1 MVMRAM
7 ILATAL
13 SMAPAAQ
20 GMAAT
25 QDPIAAARSID
36 IEADPAGA
44 VAAWQA
50 ALPAARARFRATPA
64 ELGQVLVRYGSALI
78 GVGRDKEALPLLEEA
93 APLLAVLPPDD
104 PARLTGAIALALG
117 RASAGRTAEAVAM
130 LEEVAA
136 IQRAAAPGGSTA
148 LAETLFN
155 IGSVE
160 QQAGHLST
168 AAERVE
174 EALALHRRLSPPD
187 AEVTVGTATSLSS
200 IYTQAGLLA
209 KAEDVARDALAMAAR
224 GLPQDH
230 PLTMITLSNYAAV
243 LDTQG
248 RWRES
253 EPLYRRL
260 LPLRIAKLG
269 KEAISTA
276 ITESNFG
283 RALRLS
289 ARPEEALPLLEESVR
304 VAERKLGASDPRLN
318 QFRENLADD
327 YRDLG
332 RLADAVAL
340 RRQAIAAFRVDFPRH
355 FRLASLQEGLSADLA
370 ALGDMAAAR
379 AEIEQAQAIRHA
391 TLAPDHPALL
401 GGEIAAGHLLARAGD
416 GTAGL
421 ARALPAYRRLA
432 AIANANQTEISRDL
446 VFRGAFETMARLAWL
461 TQDQPLALD
470 VAQRLVI
477 GDSGRAITAALAR
490 GRSEQAERVRARQD
504 ATARR
509 AALSRVALE
518 RYGRDSAGYEA
529 ALAEIAKIDA
539 AMTGQTEATRDMIVD
554 MDGLRGTLDRGQ
566 AQLYFVQLDDRLL
579 SLAVDRDHVAFG
591 DSAIGDRALHGL
603 VAGLR
608 GSIDTGQQARGAIA
622 DGGGPRAY
630 DGDAAARLYD
640 LLLHGAPR
648 RIAERNP
655 RWRIATSGS
664 LLAVPFAALVT
675 QRPAAG
681 RAPRWVIDD
690 HAILLAAGG
699 ASPDGASP
707 GSGRFVGIGAPLLKG
722 SATGGARTY
731 RDAGGVVRDI
741 AALAPLPGAAHELA
755 AMRAKIGGPDS
766 VVLLG
771 ADATEAAVRGTRL
784 TDVRVLTF
792 ATHGLVAGDVTG
804 LLEPALVLTPAA
816 QGDADDDGLLTA
828 SEIAQLTTDAA
839 LVVLSACDTA
849 AGDSRDAPAL
859 SGLARAFFYAGARS
873 LLVSHW
879 PVRDDIAARITVAV
893 ARDGR
898 AAPEERLRRAILD
911 IRRDRRMA
919 GADRPETWAPFALVS
934 R

>member
-1 MVMRAM
+1 MRAT
-7 ILATAL
+7 ILAVAL
-13 SMAPAAQ
+13 WAAPAAH
-20 GMAAT
+20 GAALPPH
-25 QDPIAAARSID
+25 DPVAAARAID

-44 VAAWQA
+44 VAAWQT
-50 ALPAARARFRATPA
+50 ALPAARARFRAKPA

-104 PARLTGAIALALG
+104 AARLAGAIALALA
-117 RASAGRTAEAVAM
+117 RASAGRTGEAVSM
-130 LEEVAA
+130 LEGVAA

-160 QQAGHLST
+160 QQAGHLSA

-187 AEVTVGTATSLSS
+187 AEVTVGTATSLAS

-209 KAEDVARDALAMAAR
+209 KAEGTARDALAMAAR
-224 GLPQDH
+224 GLPQGH

-269 KEAISTA
+269 KEAISVA

-289 ARPEEALPLLEESVR
+289 GRPDEALPLLEESVR

-318 QFRENLADD
+318 QLRENLADD

-340 RRQAIAAFRVDFPRH
+340 RRAAIAAFEVDFPQH
-355 FRLASLQEGLSADLA
+355 FRLASLQEGLAADLA
-370 ALGDMAAAR
+370 ALGDLAAAR
-379 AEIEQAQAIRHA
+379 PEIERAQAIRHA
-391 TLAPDHPALL
+391 TLAPDSPPLL
-401 GGEIAAGHLLARAGD
+401 GGEIAAGYLMARAGD
-416 GTAGL
+416 IGGGL
-421 ARALPAYRRLA
+421 ARATPAYRRLT

-446 VFRGAFETMARLAWL
+446 VFRGGFETMARLAWL
-461 TQDQPLALD
+461 AQDRALALD

-477 GDSGRAITAALAR
+477 GDSGRAIIAALAR
-490 GRSEQAERVRARQD
+490 GQSEQALRVRARQD

-509 AALSRVALE
+509 AALSRTALD
-518 RYGRDSAGYEA
+518 RYGRDPAGYEQ

-539 AMTGQTEATRDMIVD
+539 ALTGQDVALQERIVD
-554 MDGLRGTLDRGQ
+554 LDALQAGLGRGQ

-579 SLAVDRDHVAFG
+579 ALVVDRRRVAFA
-591 DSAIGDRALHGL
+591 DSGIDPAGLHGL
-603 VAGLR
+603 VARLR
-608 GSIDTGQQARGAIA
+608 GSIDADRRARGAIA
-622 DGGGPRAY
+622 DGGAPQAY
-630 DGDAAARLYD
+630 DAEAAAQLFA
-640 LLLHGAPR
+640 LLLHGPAR
-648 RIAERNP
+648 QLAEKSP
-655 RWRIATSGS
+655 RWRIATTGS
-664 LLAVPFAALVT
+664 LLAIPFAALVT
-675 QRPAAG
+675 DPPRAG
-681 RAPRWVIDD
+681 RPPRWLIDD
-690 HAILLAAGG
+690 HAILLTAGG
-699 ASPDGASP
+699 SPLDG
-707 GSGRFVGIGAPLLKG
+707 GSVAHGRFVGIGAPLLAGTAASG
-722 SATGGARTY
+722 SRSY
-731 RDAGGVVRDI
+731 RDAGGTIQDI
-741 AALAPLPGAAHELA
+741 AALAPLPGAARELA
-755 AMRAKIGGPDS
+755 EMRARIGGPDS
-766 VVLLG
+766 IVLLG
-771 ADATEAAVRGTRL
+771 ADATEAAVRNARL
-784 TDVRVLTF
+784 TGVDVLAF
-792 ATHGLVAGDVTG
+792 ATHGLVAGGAAD
-804 LLEPALVLTPAA
+804 LMEPALVLTPAA
-816 QGDADDDGLLTA
+816 TGDAADDGLLTT
-828 SEIAQLTTDAA
+828 SEIARLTTDAA

-849 AGDSRDAPAL
+849 AGDAKDAPAL

-879 PVRDDIAARITVAV
+879 PVRDDIAAQITVEV
-893 ARDGR
+893 ARDSR
-898 AAPEERLRRAILD
+898 VPPEERLRRAILR
-911 IRRDRRMA
+911 IRHA
-919 GADRPETWAPFALVS
+919 GQASGADRPESWAPFTLVS

>member
-1 MVMRAM
+1 MRTV
-7 ILATAL
+7 ILATVL
-13 SMAPAAQ
+13 SMAPVGQ
-20 GMAAT
+20 GVASPP
-25 QDPIAAARSID
+25 QDPIAAARAID

-44 VAAWQA
+44 VKAWQA
-50 ALPAARARFRATPA
+50 ALPMARARFRAKPA
-64 ELGQVLVRYGSALI
+64 ELGTVLVGYGSALI
-78 GVGRDKEALPLLEEA
+78 GVGRDKDALPLLEEA
-93 APLLAVLPPDD
+93 APLLAALPPDD
-104 PARLTGAIALALG
+104 PARLAGSIALALG
-117 RASAGRTAEAVAM
+117 RASAGRTAEAIAM
-130 LEEVAA
+130 LEAVAA

-160 QQAGHLST
+160 QQAGHLSI

-187 AEVTVGTATSLSS
+187 AEVTVGTATSLGS

-289 ARPEEALPLLEESVR
+289 GRPEEALPLLEESVR

-332 RLADAVAL
+332 RLTEAVAL
-340 RRQAIAAFRVDFPRH
+340 RRAAIAAFKVDFPQH

-370 ALGDMAAAR
+370 ALGDLTAAR
-379 AEIEQAQAIRHA
+379 SEIEQAQTIRHA
-391 TLAPDHPALL
+391 KLAPDHPALL
-401 GGEIAAGHLLARAGD
+401 GGEIAAGYLLARAGD
-416 GTAGL
+416 GAAGL

-446 VFRGAFETMARLAWL
+446 VFRSAFETMARLAWL
-461 TQDQPLALD
+461 TRDEPLALD

-490 GRSEQAERVRARQD
+490 GHSEQARLIRARQD

-518 RYGRDSAGYEA
+518 RYGRDAAGYEA
-529 ALAEIAKIDA
+529 ALAEIAKIDT
-539 AMTGQTEATRDMIVD
+539 AMTGTAALAQDAIVD
-554 MDGLRGTLDRGQ
+554 IDGLRRTLDRGQ
-566 AQLYFVQLDDRLL
+566 AQLYFVQLHDRLL
-579 SLAVDRDHVAFG
+579 SLVIDRDQFAFG
-591 DSAIGDRALHGL
+591 DNVIDDRAFHGL
-603 VAGLR
+603 VTRLR
-608 GSIDTGQQARGAIA
+608 GPAVTEPQARGVIA
-622 DGGGPRAY
+622 DSGEARAY
-630 DGDAAARLYD
+630 DRDAAARLYE
-640 LLLHGAPR
+640 LLLHGPTR
-648 RIAERNP
+648 QVAERNR
-655 RWRIATSGS
+655 RWRIATGGS

-675 QRPAAG
+675 RRAADG
-681 RAPRWVIDD
+681 QARRWVIDD
-690 HAILLAAGG
+690 HAILLTAGSRPVDRP
-699 ASPDGASP
+699 ASGP
-707 GSGRFVGIGAPLLKG
+707 GRFVGIGAPLLKG
-722 SATGGARTY
+722 TAAGARTY
-731 RDAGGVVRDI
+731 RDAGGTVRDI
-741 AALAPLPGAAHELA
+741 AALPPLPGAAHELA
-755 AMRAKIGGPDS
+755 AMQAMIGGPDN
-766 VVLLG
+766 VVLTG
-771 ADATEAAVRGTRL
+771 ADATEAAVRDTRL
-784 TDVRVLTF
+784 TGVKILAF

-804 LLEPALVLTPAA
+804 LLEPALVLTPAP
-816 QGDADDDGLLTA
+816 QGDTADDGLLTS

-879 PVRDDIAARITVAV
+879 PVQDDIAARITVAV
-893 ARDGR
+893 ARDSD
-898 AAPEERLRRAILD
+898 AAAEERLRQAILRVRHD
-911 IRRDRRMA
+911 LRRA
-919 GADRPETWAPFALVS
+919 GADRPETWAPFTLVS